1 MQKKFDVIG
10 IGHPCIDYLAHIE
23 SIPSP
28 NQSRSVVDASW
39 QPGGKIPTGLV
50 AASRCGLSCAFMG
63 SMGDDLFGQYC
74 KYDFEKHGIDLS
86 AAVIQEGKTTDMG
99 VVLSE
104 EEYHG
109 RNIIYRRGS
118 YMRPEE
124 TGMDFTSILSAD
136 YLFIALS
143 NTLHVEAARF
153 AKEHG
158 VKVLIDADNRP
169 LNHYKEILPYI
180 DYFIASE
187 FVYDA
192 SFRDE
197 NYEAHMQAIRDMGPS
212 VVIFTFGSKGCRVL
226 SDEGYCEIPAFKIK
240 AFDTC
245 GAGDTFHGAFFYGLK
260 HQYSIRDTAIFASA
274 VSGIKCTTIGG
285 RAGIPTPEVTKK
297 FIETGEIDDR
307 EIKQRVADYSWGI
320 NTFFR
325 ENSMA

>member
-1 MQKKFDVIG
+1 MELDILVSTILHILKVSPLPISHGASLTRAGSPAVKFPPGWWLPPGVGYPVPSWAPWVMTCLVNIVST
-10 IGHPCIDYLAHIE
+10 ILKNTELIYLPLPFRRAKPQIWVWF
-23 SIPSP
+23 I
-28 NQSRSVVDASW
+28 
-39 QPGGKIPTGLV
+39 
-50 AASRCGLSCAFMG
+50 
-63 SMGDDLFGQYC
+63 
-74 KYDFEKHGIDLS
+74 
-86 AAVIQEGKTTDMG
+86 
-99 VVLSE
+99 SE

-118 YMRPEE
+118 YIRPEE
-124 TGMDFTSILSAD
+124 TGMDFTPILSAD

-169 LNHYKEILPYI
+169 LDNYQEILPYI

-274 VSGIKCTTIGG
+274 VSGIKCTSIGG